1 MIGKLN
7 RIINGWYAYYRIG
20 VSKRVFNA
28 LDAHAWKLVY
38 KWARFTHSNK
48 SRRWVTARYFGEFN
62 WSRRDRWVFGIREA
76 GDYLRKFAWT
86 PIVRHRMVAGTAS
99 PDDPTLTDYW
109 TRRRRR
115 SNLPV
120 DTTTQRLLRA
130 KQGRCPICRDLLL
143 HADHEPRAR
152 KSGNNGSPR
161 PAKRSADTRSPSGQR
176 EHRTNASPPDSYI
189 PTATAGSPATAATQ
203 PLPPHPRAF
212 RACLSRLPGKRA
224 RPVLRGPR
232 RSSAPGLPDE
242 AEFAAVRYFALN
254 GTDHRSHAEQDAAL
268 GDYIRWRNQR
278 AKPKTPFATN
288 SKIRHLD
295 YPFEA
300 A

>member
-76 GDYLRKFAWT
+76 GYYLRKFAWT

-130 KQGRCPICRDLLL
+130 KQGQCPICRDLLL

-152 KSGNNGSPR
+152 KSGNNEPFSSCVAVGFDVVQDEDGLHDR
-161 PAKRSADTRSPSGQR
+161 GRSAW
-176 EHRTNASPPDSYI
+176 
-189 PTATAGSPATAATQ
+189 AAAQ
-203 PLPPHPRAF
+203 LVQDLPGLEGGDRAF
-212 RACLSRLPGKRA
+212 AAGADCRVGAVHGFLPA
-224 RPVLRGPR
+224 
-232 RSSAPGLPDE
+232 
-242 AEFAAVRYFALN
+242 
-254 GTDHRSHAEQDAAL
+254 
-268 GDYIRWRNQR
+268 
-278 AKPKTPFATN
+278 
-288 SKIRHLD
+288 
-295 YPFEA
+295 
-300 A
+300 

>member
-62 WSRRDRWVFGIREA
+62 WSRRDRWVFGSREA
-76 GDYLRKFAWT
+76 GYYLRKFAWA

-109 TRRRRR
+109 TRRRR

-161 PAKRSADTRSPSGQR
+161 PAKAVRRHAVTVWGAGTPDERVATRLIHTHCHCRITGSNPAPSA
-176 EHRTNASPPDSYI
+176 
-189 PTATAGSPATAATQ
+189 
-203 PLPPHPRAF
+203 HPRAF

-295 YPFEA
+295 YPFKA